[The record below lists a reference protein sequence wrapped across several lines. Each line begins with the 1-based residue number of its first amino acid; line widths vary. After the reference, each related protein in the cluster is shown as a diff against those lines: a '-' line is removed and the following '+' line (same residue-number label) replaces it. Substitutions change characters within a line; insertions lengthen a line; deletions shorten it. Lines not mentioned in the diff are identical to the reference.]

1 MEDSFPP
8 LPGATRPSGLV
19 GGGEAGALN
28 HQQTGEDRF
37 NVTKTRILC
46 SDVDVVLEFTP
57 SPSFGARKFAHTK
70 YLMGVS
76 STALKQ
82 SSAYFRVILDPEKFR
97 EGRELFE
104 KTAQLDTKYGAGDV
118 SMNDEAAAFA
128 ELPTIRIELPPL
140 AGVFDKA
147 DLIET
152 FLRVLFLGSA
162 KSHDDQHIQ
171 DILNHLAKKSISF
184 VANLIILSDKFGGQD
199 ALKRALN
206 VPLDGVS
213 KSVGQTL
220 MSKTL
225 RRLQAS
231 RIEDEERTRQAI
243 YFALILGLN
252 DGVLAFTHMLII
264 DGSREWVYGARDGWV
279 GIDRPIWWH
288 LPHGIEEELRFRHES
303 ILDTITDL
311 QSHFLRA
318 YGALLPESPH
328 PAQITDP
335 STSAFPPQPPQ
346 HSTRL
351 QCRRMY
357 ENSRAC
363 DSFHLGEI
371 IRFFT
376 TRAKTLHLESTL
388 PSHMH
393 DSGDSEGENE
403 GHATN
408 NTTNSTQ
415 PPPPPTNIAT
425 LLASL
430 RQCPEYQ
437 IDPNHIGCGLRRRLL
452 PALDCL
458 ASFTTNS
465 TNAVGIC
472 SSHFNSGNNNSN
484 STNPYAFMATR
495 RASVGSWRNHAF
507 RDAVMVGIGAGK
519 VDSITYLNDGRA
531 NGPLAETCTCVA
543 NAELARAAFT
553 SRRRVW
559 NL

>member
-1 MEDSFPP
+1 MSDSFPP
-8 LPGATRPSGLV
+8 LPGATRPNGQV
-19 GGGEAGALN
+19 AGGEAGVVN
-28 HQQTGEDRF
+28 DPQTGDGRF
-37 NVTKTRILC
+37 NVMKAKILC

-57 SPSFGARKFAHTK
+57 SPSSGARKFAHTK

-76 STALKQ
+76 STALKE
-82 SSAYFRVILDPEKFR
+82 SSVYFRVILDPEKFR

-104 KTAQLDTKYGAGDV
+104 KTAQLDAKYGAGEV
-118 SMNDEAAAFA
+118 SMNDAAVFA
-128 ELPTIRIELPPL
+128 ELPTISIELPPL

-152 FLRVLFLGSA
+152 FLKVLHLDSA
-162 KSHDDQHIQ
+162 KSHDDQNIQ
-171 DILNHLAKKSISF
+171 DVLNRIVKKSVSF
-184 VANLIILSDKFGGQD
+184 VANLIVLSDKFGGQE
-199 ALKRALN
+199 ALKRALDI
-206 VPLDGVS
+206 PLDGAS

-225 RRLQAS
+225 RRLRAS
-231 RIEDEERTRQAI
+231 RIDDEERIRQAI
-243 YFALILGLN
+243 YFALFLGSS
-252 DGVLAFTHMLII
+252 DGILAFTHMLIV
-264 DGSREWVYGARDGWV
+264 DGSREWIHGGRDGWV
-279 GIDRPIWWH
+279 GIDRPLWWH

-303 ILDTITDL
+303 ILDTVTDL

-318 YGALLPESPH
+318 YGALPPESPH
-328 PAQITDP
+328 SPQITDP

-346 HSTRL
+346 HSMRL

-393 DSGDSEGENE
+393 DSDSQDEIEEHVTNNT
-403 GHATN
+403 TN

-415 PPPPPTNIAT
+415 PPPPPINIAT
-425 LLASL
+425 LLFSL

-437 IDPNHIGCGLRRRLL
+437 IDPNHIGCGLRRRLI

-472 SSHFNSGNNNSN
+472 PSHFNSGDNTSN
-484 STNPYAFMATR
+484 SPYAPMATR
-495 RASVGSWRNHAF
+495 HASVGSWRNRAF

-531 NGPLAETCTCVA
+531 NGALAEKCTCVA
-543 NAELARAAFT
+543 NAELARALFT
-553 SRRRVW
+553 ARRRVW

>member
-8 LPGATRPSGLV
+8 LPGATGPNGLV
-19 GGGEAGALN
+19 GGGEARVLN
-28 HQQTGEDRF
+28 QQQTGEGRF
-37 NVTKTRILC
+37 GVTKTKILC

-57 SPSFGARKFAHTK
+57 SPSSGARKLAHMK

-76 STALKQ
+76 STALKE
-82 SSAYFRVILDPEKFR
+82 SSTYFRVILDPDKFR

-104 KTAQLDTKYGAGDV
+104 KTAQLDAKYGAGEV
-118 SMNDEAAAFA
+118 SMNDDEAAFA
-128 ELPTIRIELPPL
+128 ELPTISIELPPL

-152 FLRVLFLGSA
+152 FLRVLYLGSA
-162 KSHDDQHIQ
+162 MSHDDQNIQ

-184 VANLIILSDKFGGQD
+184 VANLIVLSDKFGGQE

-206 VPLDGVS
+206 IPLDGVS

-220 MSKTL
+220 ISKTL
-225 RRLQAS
+225 RRLQSS
-231 RIEDEERTRQAI
+231 RVEDEERTRQAI
-243 YFALILGLN
+243 YFALFLGSN

-264 DGSREWVYGARDGWV
+264 DGSREWVSGGGDGWV
-279 GIDRPIWWH
+279 GIDRPLWWH

-318 YGALLPESPH
+318 YGALPPESSPH
-328 PAQITDP
+328 SPQITDP
-335 STSAFPPQPPQ
+335 SISAFPLQPPQ
-346 HSTRL
+346 HSMRL

-376 TRAKTLHLESTL
+376 TRTKTLHLESTL
-388 PSHMH
+388 PPHMH
-393 DSGDSEGENE
+393 DSGDSEDENAD
-403 GHATN
+403 HVTH

-472 SSHFNSGNNNSN
+472 PSHFNSGNDN
-484 STNPYAFMATR
+484 STNPYASMATR
-495 RASVGSWRNHAF
+495 CARVGSWRNHAF
-507 RDAVMVGIGAGK
+507 RDAIMVGIGAGK

-531 NGPLAETCTCVA
+531 NGALAEMCTCVV

-553 SRRRVW
+553 ARRRAW